1 MTSDT
6 INEAIEVNEHEV
18 DQSKQ
23 EPRLERGRLYQFNG
37 KELVPVEPSD
47 VMKVPVTTEAMDA
60 LKGVRKRVA
69 DITKGRPELMIVASA
84 MLITAGNVPGIEM
97 LVKDY
102 GRDFYR

>member
-6 INEAIEVNEHEV
+6 LNGMIEVSDH
-18 DQSKQ
+18 DGDRRKQ

-84 MLITAGNVPGIEM
+84 MLIAAGNVPGMEV
-97 LVKDY
+97 LAKDY

>member
-1 MTSDT
+1 MS
-6 INEAIEVNEHEV
+6 NEIVNEPIQAS
-18 DQSKQ
+18 DQEMDGSK
-23 EPRLERGRLYQFNG
+23 PKSRLERGRLYQFNG

-60 LKGVRKRVA
+60 LKVVRKRVA

-84 MLITAGNVPGIEM
+84 MLIAAGNVPGIEM
-97 LVKDY
+97 LAKDY